1 MDLSLRTAKIVGTPG
16 ETGWAQALDYTPDDK
31 DQKTQRGRL
40 LVIATFSDPQ
50 EGINSILIGRE
61 IISLLQESYY
71 NNSEKTAFSAL
82 QHAVGKVT
90 ETYKEKFKN
99 IELACASFVN
109 NVVYSVACNGSQ
121 ALIYRDSALAK
132 ILVSTKGSCVS
143 ASGHPKENDLFLL
156 ASGKF
161 FTKFSDGVIRAAME
175 TSSATKAGEQLMP
188 TVHAS
193 DGVSDLAAMFVSFE
207 KDLVADTV
215 GKDVLPPKQEKSP
228 ESAERKATGIMLG
241 ITKIKSY
248 LPKRKLYVRKRSQNL
263 EEVKSKKTTMSV
275 GLILLILLMV
285 SIFFGVRQKRI
296 TDHRRSYE
304 DKLVQAEHSYDE
316 AVNLA
321 SLDADR
327 ARELYVESEMMVEE
341 LENEGIEDERLSELS
356 EKQKTQRGK
365 ILGEYKAEIK
375 LYVDPSLYSESFN
388 GDYISTTSDKIYV
401 LDTGTRRVV
410 RVETDTKNAEVVANP
425 DNLKN
430 PLDLAS
436 YSERAFALED
446 DGVYQVSGTR
456 KKVIEEEWSGGVLV
470 YAYSGNF
477 YVLDKEKSTIVRH
490 PGLGEGFA
498 TGSEWFAPGIEVA
511 LSNASSWAIDG
522 SIWIIENSGRVKKYT
537 QGLPDSIGVVEY
549 PGASYIYTNDELD
562 NIYLLDESAGKV
574 IIVDKGGNYKAQYV
588 DEGLVGARGLSVNE
602 ERKVVVV
609 LNSEGK
615 LYSFELVHTQ

>member
-1 MDLSLRTAKIVGTPG
+1 MDLSLKTAKIVGTPG
-16 ETGWAQALDYTPDDK
+16 DTGWAQALDYTPDDE
-31 DQKTQRGRL
+31 DQKKQRGRL

-71 NNSEKTAFSAL
+71 ESSEKTAFSAL

-90 ETYKEKFKN
+90 ESYKEKFEN

-109 NVVYSVACNGSQ
+109 NIVYSVACNGSQ

-161 FTKFSDGVIRAAME
+161 FTKFSDGVIKAAME
-175 TSSATKAGEQLMP
+175 TSSAIKAGEQLMP

-193 DGVSDLAAMFVSFE
+193 NGVSDLAAMFVSFE
-207 KDLVADTV
+207 KELVAGPARKDT
-215 GKDVLPPKQEKSP
+215 PPLKQEEEPKP
-228 ESAERKATGIMLG
+228 EEIKATGLMLG
-241 ITKIKSY
+241 ITKLKSF
-248 LPKRKLYVRKRSQNL
+248 LPKRKLYVKKRSQNL

-285 SIFFGVRQKRI
+285 SIFFGIRQKRI
-296 TDHRRSYE
+296 TDHRSSYE
-304 DKLVQAEHSYDE
+304 DKLVQAEHAYEE

-327 ARELYVESEMMVEE
+327 ARELYVESETIVEG

-365 ILGEYKAEIK
+365 ILGEYKAETK
-375 LYVDPSLYSESFN
+375 LFVDPSLYSESFN
-388 GDYISTTSDKIYV
+388 GDHISTTSDKIYV
-401 LDTGTRRVV
+401 LDTGTKRVV
-410 RVETDTKNAEVVANP
+410 RVEAQTKNAEVVANP
-425 DNLKN
+425 DDLKG

-436 YSERAFALED
+436 YSDRAFALED
-446 DGVYQVSGTR
+446 DGIYQVSDTR
-456 KKVIEEEWSGGVLV
+456 KRVIEKEWSEGVLI

-477 YVLDKEKSTIVRH
+477 YVLDKETSTIMRY
-490 PGLGEGFA
+490 PGLGERFA

-511 LSNASSWAIDG
+511 LDNASSWAIDG
-522 SIWIIENSGRVKKYT
+522 SIWIIDNSGRVKKYT
-537 QGLPDSIGVVEY
+537 QGLPNSIGTVEY
-549 PGASYIYTNDELD
+549 PGASYVYTNDELD
-562 NIYLLDESAGKV
+562 NIYLLDETAGKV
-574 IIVDKGGNYKAQYV
+574 IIVDKDGNYKAQYV
-588 DEGLVGARGLSVNE
+588 DNTLKGARGLSVSE
-602 ERKVVVV
+602 GRKLVVV
-609 LNSEGK
+609 LNGEGK

>member
-1 MDLSLRTAKIVGTPG
+1 M
-16 ETGWAQALDYTPDDK
+16 
-31 DQKTQRGRL
+31 
-40 LVIATFSDPQ
+40 
-50 EGINSILIGRE
+50 
-61 IISLLQESYY
+61 
-71 NNSEKTAFSAL
+71 
-82 QHAVGKVT
+82 
-90 ETYKEKFKN
+90 
-99 IELACASFVN
+99 
-109 NVVYSVACNGSQ
+109 ACNGSQ

-161 FTKFSDGVIRAAME
+161 FTKFSDGVIKAAME
-175 TSSATKAGEQLMP
+175 TRSAIKAGEQLMP

-207 KDLVADTV
+207 KELVAGLV
-215 GKDVLPPKQEKSP
+215 GKDIVPSKQEEDP
-228 ESAERKATGIMLG
+228 EAGKKVTGLMLG
-241 ITKIKSY
+241 ISKVKSY
-248 LPKRKLYVRKRSQNL
+248 IPKRKLYVRKRAQNL
-263 EEVKSKKTTMSV
+263 EEVRSRKTTMSV

-285 SIFFGVRQKRI
+285 SIFFGVRQKRVI
-296 TDHRRSYE
+296 DHRNSYE
-304 DKLVQAEHSYDE
+304 DKLVQAEHAYEE

-327 ARELYVESEMMVEE
+327 ARELYVESETIVQG

-356 EKQKTQRGK
+356 QKQKTQRGK
-365 ILGEYKAEIK
+365 ILGEYKAETK

-401 LDTGTRRVV
+401 LDTGTKRVV

-425 DNLKN
+425 DNLKG

-436 YSERAFALED
+436 YSDRAFALED
-446 DGVYQVSGTR
+446 DGIYQVSGTR
-456 KKVIEEEWSGGVLV
+456 KKVIEEEWSEGVLV

-477 YVLDKEKSTIVRH
+477 YVLDKETSTIMRDA
-490 PGLGEGFA
+490 GLVEGFA
-498 TGSEWFAPGIEVA
+498 TGSEWLAPGIEVA

-522 SIWIIENSGRVKKYT
+522 SIWIIDNSGRVKKYT
-537 QGLPDSIGVVEY
+537 QGLPDSIGAIEY

-574 IIVDKGGNYKAQYV
+574 IIVDKDGNYKAQYV
-588 DEGLVGARGLSVNE
+588 DDTLKGARGLSVNE

-609 LNSEGK
+609 LNGEGK

>member
-1 MDLSLRTAKIVGTPG
+1 MDLSLKTAKIVGTPG
-16 ETGWAQALDYTPDDK
+16 DTGWAQALDYTPDDK
-31 DQKTQRGRL
+31 DKKETRGRL
-40 LVIATFSDPQ
+40 LVIATFSEPQ

-71 NNSEKTAFSAL
+71 NSSEKTAFTAL
-82 QHAVGKVT
+82 QYAVGKVT
-90 ETYKEKFKN
+90 EKYKENFKN

-143 ASGHPKENDLFLL
+143 ASGHPTENDLFLL
-156 ASGKF
+156 ASAKF
-161 FTKFSDGVIRAAME
+161 FTKFSDGVIKAAME
-175 TSSATKAGEQLMP
+175 TSSATSAGEQLMP

-207 KDLVADTV
+207 KETDPVQPEQ
-215 GKDVLPPKQEKSP
+215 DVVPPKQDEVVKPTDEKV
-228 ESAERKATGIMLG
+228 KGLNLG
-241 ITKIKSY
+241 VSKLRQF

-285 SIFFGVRQKRI
+285 SIFFGVRQKRA
-296 TDHRRSYE
+296 TDHKSSYE
-304 DKLVQAEHSYDE
+304 DRLVQAEHAYEE

-327 ARELYVESEMMVEE
+327 ARELYVESETIVEG

-365 ILGEYKAEIK
+365 ILGEYKAEVK

-388 GDYISTTSDKIYV
+388 GDHISTTSDKIYV
-401 LDTGTRRVV
+401 LDTGTKRVV
-410 RVETDTKNAEVVANP
+410 RVETNTKNAEVVANP
-425 DNLKN
+425 DNLKK
-430 PLDLAS
+430 PQDLAS
-436 YSERAFALED
+436 YSDRAFALED
-446 DGVYQVSGTR
+446 DGIYQVSDTR
-456 KKVIEEEWSGGVLV
+456 KRVIEEEWSDGVFI

-477 YVLDKEKSTIVRH
+477 YVLDKETSIISRY

-498 TGSEWFAPGIEVA
+498 SGSEWFAPGIEVD
-511 LSNASSWAIDG
+511 LSNSASWTIDG
-522 SIWIIENSGRVKKYT
+522 SIWIVNNSGKVRKYT
-537 QGLPDSIGVVEY
+537 QGLPDSIGTIEY
-549 PGASYIYTNDELD
+549 QGASLIYTNDELE
-562 NIYLLDESAGKV
+562 NIYLLDKDSGKV
-574 IIVDKGGNYKAQYV
+574 IIVDKDGNYKAQYV
-588 DEGLVGARGLSVNE
+588 DEGLKGAKGLSVNE
-602 ERKVVVV
+602 ADKLVVV